1 MQIIRSRE
9 QFDVCVVGS
18 GAGGGMAA
26 KVLTEAGA
34 RVVMLEAGVD
44 WDPVKDSLMFKWSWE
59 SPRRGG
65 NAPNRPIGEFNAA
78 NGGFTID
85 GEPYTNAPDNTFQWF
100 RCRMVG
106 GRTNHWGRISLRYG
120 PDDFQRKTLDG
131 LGDDWPISYEDL
143 KPYYDTIDR
152 EIGIFGTNEG
162 FRNEPDGIFQPPPA
176 PRCYELL
183 IKQAANRLNIPC
195 VPSRMSILTKQLGSR
210 PPCHYCGECARGCVM
225 HANFSSPSVLLPPAM
240 KTGRLVLR
248 TNAMAREVTLDA
260 NGLANGV
267 LYIDRRTG
275 RENHVAA
282 RIVVLAASACETA
295 RILLNSKSGKFPQGL
310 ANSSGTVGRYLTDST
325 GASVSGFIP
334 KLMDWMPHN
343 EDGIQGAHLYIPWW
357 LDNKKLDFPRG
368 YHVELGGGRRMP
380 SAGFGGNI
388 QRFSGMHDGREIG
401 GYGETL
407 KNEYRRFY
415 GATINLAGRGEMIP
429 NANSYC
435 EIDPNTVDKFGIPV
449 LRFHFRF
456 ADHEVK
462 QAKHMQET
470 FRAIIQ
476 EMGGTPT
483 SAMPSEASGYG
494 LAAGGVIIHEIGTT
508 RMGNNPSSSVLNKNC
523 QAHDVRNLF
532 VTDGGPFVTQ
542 SDKNPTWTI
551 LALSLRAGQFIAEE
565 RKKGSL

>member
-1 MQIIRSRE
+1 MQVIRSRE

-34 RVVMLEAGVD
+34 RVLMLEAGVD

-85 GEPYTNAPDNTFQWF
+85 GEPYTNAPDNNFQWF

-131 LGDDWPISYEDL
+131 LGDDWPITYEDL

-195 VPSRMSILTKQLGSR
+195 VPARMSILTKQLGSR
-210 PPCHYCGECARGCVM
+210 PGCHYCGECARGCAM

-275 RENHVAA
+275 RENHVSA

-310 ANSSGTVGRYLTDST
+310 ANSSGTVGKYLTDST

-343 EDGIQGAHLYIPWW
+343 EDGIQGGHLYIPWW

-388 QRFSGMHDGREIG
+388 QRFSGMHEGREIG

-456 ADHEVK
+456 SDHEVK
-462 QAKHMQET
+462 QAKHMQDT

-476 EMGGTPT
+476 EMGGTAT

-508 RMGNNPSSSVLNKNC
+508 RMGNNPSTSVLNKHC

-551 LALSLRAGQFIAEE
+551 LALSLRASQFIAEE